1 MPQNFALIDC
11 NNFYVSCERVFD
23 PALEGRPVVVL
34 SNNDGCCVARS
45 NEVKALGVKM
55 GTPWFQLQDL
65 AKRHGIIARSS
76 NYTLYADMS
85 NRVMGILAGF
95 SPHQE
100 IYSIDECF
108 LDLTGFTHIDL
119 TGYGQAMRT
128 RISRWVG
135 LPVCV
140 GIGPSKTLAKLA
152 NHVAK
157 KRTQYNG
164 VFDYGLL
171 TASEQAALLE
181 SIAVSEV
188 WGVGG
193 RTTARLQQRG
203 IETVLALREADPKT
217 LRREFGVTLERTLR
231 ELRGESCL
239 DLEEF
244 NPPKQQIICSRSFG
258 KPVLRIEE
266 LREAV
271 TAYTMRA
278 SEKLR
283 AQNSVA
289 GSIHVFVNT
298 NLFKPNEPRYQA
310 GLSLPLPVPTSD
322 ALALAKVALSGLEL
336 IYRPGYRYQK
346 AGVMLMELDSARS
359 RQCQLFGE
367 LEAGDTERRKRLMK
381 TLDEVN
387 HRMGKDALRIA
398 GEGLRQR
405 WKVRADYKSP
415 CYTTRWDELPEV
427 SAD

>member
-1 MPQNFALIDC
+1 MLQNFALIDC

-55 GTPWFQLQDL
+55 GAPWFQLEDL

-95 SPHQE
+95 SPRQE
-100 IYSIDECF
+100 VYSIDECF
-108 LDLTGFTHIDL
+108 LDFTGIAPVDL
-119 TGYGQAMRT
+119 AGYGQAIRT

-140 GIGPSKTLAKLA
+140 GFSSTKTLAKLA

-157 KRTQYNG
+157 KRPQYDG
-164 VFDYGLL
+164 VFDYGGL
-171 TASEQAALLE
+171 TVAQQATLLE
-181 SIAVSEV
+181 SIAVGEV

-193 RTTARLQQRG
+193 RIAARLQQRG
-203 IETVLALREADPKT
+203 IVNVLALREADPKT
-217 LRREFGVTLERTLR
+217 LRREFGVTLERTLL

-239 DLEEF
+239 ELEEVT
-244 NPPKQQIICSRSFG
+244 PPKQQIMCSRSFG
-258 KPVLRIEE
+258 KLVLSLKE
-266 LREAV
+266 LRESV
-271 TAYTMRA
+271 TAYTVRA
-278 SEKLR
+278 AEKLR
-283 AQNSVA
+283 AQHSVA
-289 GSIHVFVNT
+289 GAVHVFVNT
-298 NLFKPNEPRYQA
+298 NRFKPNEPQYQA
-310 GLSLPLPVPTSD
+310 GLTIPLLVPTSD
-322 ALALAKVALSGLEL
+322 ALALVKAAVGGLGQ

-346 AGVMLMELDSARS
+346 AGVMLLELDSARS

-367 LEAGDTERRKRLMK
+367 LDADEAERRKRLMQ

-387 HRMGKDALRIA
+387 HRMGKGTLRLA
-398 GEGLRQR
+398 GEGLQQR

-415 CYTTRWDELPEV
+415 CYTTRWDELPV
-427 SAD
+427 VLAR

>member
-1 MPQNFALIDC
+1 M
-11 NNFYVSCERVFD
+11 
-23 PALEGRPVVVL
+23 VL

-55 GTPWFQLQDL
+55 GTPWFQLREL
-65 AKRHGIIARSS
+65 AGRHGIIARSS

-85 NRVMGILAGF
+85 NRVMGILAEF
-95 SPHQE
+95 SPRQE

-108 LDLTGFTHIDL
+108 LDVTGFVNVDL
-119 TGYGQAMRT
+119 TDYSQTIRT
-128 RISRWVG
+128 RVSRWVG

-140 GIGPSKTLAKLA
+140 GIGTTKTLAKLA

-157 KRTQYNG
+157 KRPQYDG
-164 VFDYGLL
+164 VFDYGTL
-171 TASEQAALLE
+171 ADSEQAALLE
-181 SIAVSEV
+181 SIDVGEV

-193 RTTARLQQRG
+193 RIAARLQRRG
-203 IETVLALREADPKT
+203 IANVLDLRKADPKI

-239 DLEEF
+239 ELEEV

-258 KPVLRIEE
+258 QPVMRLAE

-271 TAYTMRA
+271 TAYTARA
-278 SEKLR
+278 AGKLR

-289 GSIHVFVNT
+289 GAVHVFVNT

-310 GLSLPLPVPTSD
+310 GLAVPLLVPTSD
-322 ALALAKVALSGLEL
+322 TLALVNAAIGGLEQ

-346 AGVMLMELDSARS
+346 AGVMLLELDSARS
-359 RQCQLFGE
+359 RQFLLFDE
-367 LEAGDTERRKRLMK
+367 PEADAAERRKHLMK

-387 HRMGKDALRIA
+387 RRMGKGALRLA
-398 GEGLRQR
+398 GEGLQQR
-405 WKVRADYKSP
+405 WKVRSDYKSP
-415 CYTTRWDELPEV
+415 CYTTRWDELPVV
-427 SAD
+427 SAR